1 MNRGSIYGIK
11 VMLNNGIVYNGGS
24 NPIVYRFIIG
34 LNIVNIR
41 KVINRLLTMSIIYDT
56 KYIVKNKFIYKF
68 YEEKEYASLLFH
80 RELALC

>member
-41 KVINRLLTMSIIYDT
+41 KGVID
-56 KYIVKNKFIYKF
+56 
-68 YEEKEYASLLFH
+68 
-80 RELALC
+80 C